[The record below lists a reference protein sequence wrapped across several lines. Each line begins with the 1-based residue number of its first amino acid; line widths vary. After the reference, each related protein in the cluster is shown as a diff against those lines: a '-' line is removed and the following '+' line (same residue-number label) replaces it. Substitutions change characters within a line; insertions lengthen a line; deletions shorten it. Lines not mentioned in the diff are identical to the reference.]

1 MLQFSIITITT
12 FVTILNN
19 IVIYIA
25 DKCFPE
31 VAGKDFKKYIPLFSI
46 AFGLILG
53 VIGYLT
59 PNVEMGNNMIEAIF
73 IGLSAGSAATGVD
86 QIGKQLD

>member
-25 DKCFPE
+25 DKCFPK
-31 VAGKDFKKYIPLFSI
+31 VAGENFKKYIPLFSI

-73 IGLSAGSAATGVD
+73 IGLSAGSAATGID